1 MSRFVRDSRK
11 TRMKK
16 LFIYYS
22 LSGNGDLVAETLAS
36 KGYEI
41 RKVVPQKKAPESF
54 FFRILAGGF
63 GAGIGRKEPLAAY
76 DPDVTGYDQVVIGT
90 PIWNGRV
97 SCPVNTVLSE
107 TDLSGKELAFVLY
120 SGSGEA
126 PKTLERI
133 NDRYPGATVIH
144 LKEPKT
150 RREELEKLK
159 DL

>member
-1 MSRFVRDSRK
+1 
-11 TRMKK
+11 MKK

-41 RKVVPQKKAPESF
+41 RKVTPQKTPPKSF

-63 GAGIGRKEPLAAY
+63 GAGIGRKEPLADY
-76 DPDVTGYDQVVIGT
+76 DSDVAGYDKIVVGT
-90 PIWNGRV
+90 PIWNGRI

-107 TDLSGKELAFVLY
+107 TGLNGKELAFVLY

-126 PKTLERI
+126 PKTVELI
-133 NDRYPGATVIH
+133 NGRYPDAKVIH

-150 RREELEKLK
+150 RREELEKLNN
-159 DL
+159 L